1 MKFDKETII
10 AFIICVVLL
19 FAWTPICKH
28 FGWIQDEQP
37 RPAAVTQEK
46 SAAPAENIAAPA
58 AQDTAAAVKSIAPVQ
73 SAAPAK
79 AVAAVP
85 AALSIPSQTIL
96 NNYFTM
102 TIDPAS
108 GTVKS
113 VVLDKFLNF
122 AHTGKIVLDKN
133 LEPGALAVFNSKPWK
148 VLEVIDNNRNSDK
161 SFSVVRKMA
170 DESGNIFLLTQNWN
184 IVDDYTTDYTVTFK
198 NTGRSELKF
207 QKISIN
213 SGGLQPLLRLA
224 GDTITTE
231 THCID
236 FMTAGGKL
244 FDLYA
249 DAKEKDFFVQPEE
262 PVMWTGV
269 GNKYFACLLLP
280 EKPFDN
286 GVVQTREETVTAEKE
301 KYFTAG
307 IGGSYKNITVAPG
320 KELTLKFKYYAG
332 PKILKDLKKFDDS
345 SSRIMHLAWGPLDW
359 LAKFMLVA
367 LIMLKGFCG
376 SYGWAIIVLTIIV
389 RVIFWPVTQ
398 KANNSMKK
406 MQKLQPMVAEIKTKF
421 KDNPQQMNA
430 KVMELY
436 KIEKVNPLGGCLP
449 ILLQIPVFFALYA
462 TLDGAVELRQVS
474 FLWASD
480 LSRPDTIAVIFGL
493 PLNPLVLVMTALMV
507 LQQKMTPAP
516 ADPMQQKMMMFMP
529 VVMLFVLYSL
539 PSGLTLYWTVSQIFS
554 ILQLYMTQKMG
565 KDEPAAGKSQN
576 NNLKK
581 A

>member
-1 MKFDKETII
+1 M
-10 AFIICVVLL
+10 
-19 FAWTPICKH
+19 
-28 FGWIQDEQP
+28 FGWMPEEP
-37 RPAAVTQEK
+37 RPAVSVQE
-46 SAAPAENIAAPA
+46 N
-58 AQDTAAAVKSIAPVQ
+58 
-73 SAAPAK
+73 
-79 AVAAVP
+79 AAVP
-85 AALSIPSQTIL
+85 AEKNTPAPAKDTAPVKPADAAKAIVRVPDVLEAIPPQTIL
-96 NNYFTM
+96 NKYFTM
-102 TIDPAS
+102 AIDPAS

-113 VVLDKFLNF
+113 VVLDKYMNY
-122 AHTGKIVLDKN
+122 AHTGKITLDKN
-133 LEPGALAVFNSKPWK
+133 IEPGALAVFNSKPWK
-148 VLEVIDNNRNSDK
+148 VLEVIDNNRSSDK
-161 SFSVVRKMA
+161 AFSVARKLA
-170 DESGNIFLLTQNWN
+170 DESGNVFLLTQNWN
-184 IVDDYTTDYTVTFK
+184 IVDDYTTDYTVSFK
-198 NTGRSELKF
+198 NTGRNELKF
-207 QKISIN
+207 EKISIN
-213 SGGLQPLLRLA
+213 SGGLQPLLHLA
-224 GDTITTE
+224 GDKITTE

-236 FMTAGGKL
+236 FMTVSGTL

-249 DAKEKDFFVQPEE
+249 NAKEKDFVVQPGE
-262 PVMWTGV
+262 PVTWTGV

-280 EKPFDN
+280 EKPFDA
-286 GVVQTREETVTAEKE
+286 GVVQSREEIVPAEKD

-307 IGGSYKNITVAPG
+307 IGGAYKNVTVASG
-320 KELTLKFKYYAG
+320 KELTFKFKYYAG

-359 LAKFMLVA
+359 VAKFMLVA
-367 LIMLKGFCG
+367 LIMLNGFCN
-376 SYGWAIIVLTIIV
+376 SYGWSIIVLTIIV
-389 RVIFWPVTQ
+389 RIVFWPITQ

-406 MQKLQPMVAEIKTKF
+406 MQKLQPKVAEIKAQF

-474 FLWASD
+474 FLWAAD
-480 LSRPDTIAVIFGL
+480 LSRPDTIAVIFGI

-539 PSGLTLYWTVSQIFS
+539 PSGLTLYWTVSQVFS

-565 KDEPAAGKSQN
+565 KDQPAADKSQKN
-576 NNLKK
+576 SLKK